1 MKQPHA
7 ALIFFC
13 FSIILLCT
21 GFSAIAQHGSPAW
34 LKFSNDLSKS
44 PEGFRGF
51 PWCARMS
58 EAPWKTLRGGHVHT
72 LYVRDDEDYSVFGVT
87 AKYITYTHRNSV
99 FYGVRIDIEGR
110 DAVSRAM
117 EAVRREYPP
126 SGPVEKIN
134 ERETRW
140 STPHTS
146 VWVTLP
152 EDAGGPGQ
160 VFLWGRDK
168 VFPDDSNTPVYLNK
182 PMALNHT
189 LKKYKPRQYVIYKA
203 SGPIAIDGG
212 INEKAWQDAPW
223 TEPFEDAQSPYC
235 PQPWKM
241 TRAKILYDDENLYVA
256 AQLQE
261 ENVWGH
267 ITQRDS
273 IVYYDN
279 DFEVFVDPT
288 ANAVN
293 YFEYEMTCLNT
304 MFDMWHEN
312 DNHRGALA
320 DGRYDAPGLR
330 SAVQVQG
337 TLNYHFDADEGWT
350 AEMKI
355 PFRDMRASNPDMSL
369 PVKRGDMWRM
379 NFSRVQYLHIYSQ
392 LFPYLLPNS
401 PCEDWVWNTTHIGDL
416 HIPEM
421 WAKAVFS
428 DLQAGSVPD
437 EELENA
443 FPILDPP
450 PAPKKR
456 QKDMVRFPA
465 SSITLGPDPTD
476 PKHSPAHTVQVPEFR
491 MDRYEVTVAEYAA
504 FLNGGG
510 RDKFY
515 DERMQIPELCGIL
528 RDAPGKYRV
537 IPGREDYPVVC
548 VSYDAALAYA
558 ESMGKTLP
566 TEAMWERAARGIEGR
581 KYPWGNDPITPE
593 RANYDFHY
601 GGTIPVG
608 SLPKGATPEGVIDLC
623 GNVREWTSSVLKPYP
638 GGAVY
643 AHWFNPPFFAPP
655 YGPERAADV
664 PARPVNRGG
673 GWSKQEKCMES
684 GYRDTHAAHN
694 CGFRCVVAGK

>member
-1 MKQPHA
+1 MHGTRILVSLILA
-7 ALIFFC
+7 TALCAGIAV
-13 FSIILLCT
+13 S
-21 GFSAIAQHGSPAW
+21 SKAQHGSPAW
-34 LKFSNDLSKS
+34 LKFENDLAKS

-58 EAPWKTLRGGHVHT
+58 EAPWKTMRGGHVHT
-72 LYVRDDEDYSVFGVT
+72 LLVREDEDYSVFGVT

-110 DAVSRAM
+110 DAASRAR
-117 EAVRREYPP
+117 EAVQREYPP
-126 SGPVEKIN
+126 SGPVERVN
-134 ERETRW
+134 DRETRW

-146 VWVTLP
+146 VWVTVPKEANGL
-152 EDAGGPGQ
+152 GQ
-160 VFLWGRDK
+160 VCLWGRDR
-168 VFPDDSNTPVYLNK
+168 VFPDDSKTPVYLNK
-182 PMALNHT
+182 PMPLNHT

-203 SGPIAIDGG
+203 SGPVTIDGG
-212 INEKAWQDAPW
+212 ITEKAWQDAQW
-223 TEPFEDAQSPYC
+223 TEAFEDAQSPYC

-288 ANAVN
+288 ADAVN

-337 TLNYHFDADEGWT
+337 TLNYHYDTDEGWT

-355 PFRDMRASNPDMSL
+355 PFRDMRASNPAMSL
-369 PVKRGDMWRM
+369 PVKRGDLWRM
-379 NFSRVQYLHIYSQ
+379 NFSRVEYLHIYSQ
-392 LFPYLLPNS
+392 MFPYLLPNS

-428 DLQAGSVPD
+428 DLQAGSVLD
-437 EELENA
+437 TELENA

-456 QKDMVRFPA
+456 QKDMVHFPA
-465 SSITLGPDPTD
+465 STITLGPDPTD

-491 MDRYEVTVAEYAA
+491 MDRYEVTVAEFAA
-504 FLNGGG
+504 FLNVGG

-515 DERMQIPELCGIL
+515 DERMQIPELCGIV
-528 RDAPGKYRV
+528 REAPGKYRV
-537 IPGREDYPVVC
+537 LPGREDYPAVC
-548 VSYDAALAYA
+548 VGYDAALAYA
-558 ESMGKTLP
+558 ESIGKTLP
-566 TEAMWERAARGIEGR
+566 TEAMWERAARGTGGR
-581 KYPWGNDPITPE
+581 KYPWENEPITPE

-601 GGTIPVG
+601 GGTLPVG
-608 SLPKGATPEGVIDLC
+608 SLPKGATPEGIHDLC
-623 GNVREWTSSVLKPYP
+623 GNVREWTSSALKPYP

-643 AHWFNPPFFAPP
+643 EHWFNPPFFAPP
-655 YGPERAADV
+655 YGTERAAEV

-673 GWSKQEKCMES
+673 GWSKQEKCMEAA
-684 GYRDTHAAHN
+684 YRDTHAAHN
-694 CGFRCVVAGK
+694 CGFRCVVVGK